1 MFFAES
7 IHNSMNVSLAY
18 DGEFGF
24 KATLSL
30 NEGKENADT
39 GSASD
44 ASTVPATADGT
55 DDMIKY

>member
-1 MFFAES
+1 
-7 IHNSMNVSLAY
+7 MNVSLAY

-30 NEGKENADT
+30 NEGKKNADT